1 MPLHLFKTLIRGYLF
16 WPLVMV
22 ALAMVLAVITANG
35 DDYLAGQ
42 DEIAD
47 ALTVLRLSNDDA
59 RAVLSTVAS
68 AAITVLSLVYS
79 MTWLCSRLPP
89 ARSATASFA
98 PSVTTGLAKS
108 RLVFWQAPSSSRWPR
123 FISPTRSA
131 AADIDRRCGRFG
143 DRVGHFANRLR
154 QQCFPPHPDRQ

>member
-22 ALAMVLAVITANG
+22 ALAMVLAAIAANG
-35 DDYLAGQ
+35 DDHLAGQ

-47 ALTVLRLSNDDA
+47 ALNVLRLSNDDA

-79 MTWLCSRLPP
+79 MTLVVFTLAASALGNRIIRTFGDNRLGQIT
-89 ARSATASFA
+89 AGLLAGTFIFALAT
-98 PSVTTGLAKS
+98 LY
-108 RLVFWQAPSSSRWPR
+108 R
-123 FISPTRSA
+123 PTRPA
-131 AADIDRRCGRFG
+131 AADLDRRGCRFG
-143 DRVGHFANRLR
+143 DRVGHPVDRLR